1 MISQLI
7 MNSTES
13 QTLAGWVHG
22 SKFSGVFKKQNY
34 KNKENINQIVTLLVK
49 HHSLELFIYYFM
61 LHSSLFFLL
70 LILKYNFLKDEARKT
85 LKSVNLGI
93 EIHSK
98 CNSTNPLNLR
108 ATPQIFF
115 GKGLFE
121 KLVKNMLGSS
131 FFSFY
136 IYQVIHIRDDVY
148 IKIFKKGI
156 TLQNLYGGVDFLDS
170 VMKVFKQIIKQ
181 LT

>member
-1 MISQLI
+1 
-7 MNSTES
+7 
-13 QTLAGWVHG
+13 
-22 SKFSGVFKKQNY
+22 
-34 KNKENINQIVTLLVK
+34 
-49 HHSLELFIYYFM
+49 
-61 LHSSLFFLL
+61 
-70 LILKYNFLKDEARKT
+70 
-85 LKSVNLGI
+85 
-93 EIHSK
+93 
-98 CNSTNPLNLR
+98 
-108 ATPQIFF
+108 
-115 GKGLFE
+115 
-121 KLVKNMLGSS
+121 MLGWS